1 MKMKDFV
8 LLALLTALYMIA
20 YIISMMVI
28 SLMGPFGHAISPGIC
43 GLLSGAI
50 IFFITRKIGKMW
62 QFTILELIE
71 MGVFALMGA
80 GYLPWLISS
89 MVGAVLADI
98 LVSRSSKPSVWK
110 VAVASGLI
118 HVGNAL
124 GGIIPATFFAKQ
136 YMEEWIARGQTA
148 EQMAEMVKYTQGI
161 MGLFAVV
168 ITFVLSLLGVYIGYT
183 MLKGQLKED

>member
-20 YIISMMVI
+20 YLISMMVI

-89 MVGAVLADI
+89 MVGAILADI

-183 MLKGQLKED
+183 ILKGHLKED

>member
-20 YIISMMVI
+20 YLISMMVI

-124 GGIIPATFFAKQ
+124 GGIIPATFFADRKRANGRTNGGNGQ
-136 YMEEWIARGQTA
+136 IYTRYNGTFRSGNYICAFVTWRIYRLHDFEGTFERGLN
-148 EQMAEMVKYTQGI
+148 GN
-161 MGLFAVV
+161 
-168 ITFVLSLLGVYIGYT
+168 
-183 MLKGQLKED
+183 

>member
-183 MLKGQLKED
+183 ILKGHLKED

>member
-8 LLALLTALYMIA
+8 LLALLTALYMIT
-20 YIISMMVI
+20 YLISMMVI

-183 MLKGQLKED
+183 ILKGHLKED

>member
-20 YIISMMVI
+20 YLISMMVI

-50 IFFITRKIGKMW
+50 IFFITRKIGRMW

-183 MLKGQLKED
+183 ILKGHLKED